1 MKENKR
7 GISLIVLIITIIVII
22 ILAAVVILTIT
33 NNNPIESAKEAAFK
47 EEVRGFQDE
56 LAMTVSKEYMNV
68 QGQRDISIT
77 TSVYEEI
84 KEKIPSFY
92 EKYKDKYIIVD
103 DELVGTIN
111 LKDKEKK
118 WTEDLGIRTDGKP
131 AKEVDGVLA
140 KDVDS
145 SYYGKNVSNYTLENN
160 STGEDIT
167 WKVFYADENNIYLIP
182 TGAVNL
188 ALVPSKDGAKLEN
201 TDSKRPKAAPFD
213 NVIEKYPN
221 GAEGITDS
229 KLQYLNSKFFKYL
242 EEKNVTLKKGAGY
255 SEAIAYMM
263 DKDIWTQSFKDK
275 GQYAEYVVGGPT
287 IELLFKSYNKKV
299 YNNVEQYQTKVEND
313 SYLNGYY
320 GYLVSNGGE
329 EAGFSSYL
337 NRFDRL
343 DRYETLFNL
352 RDGSGEGF
360 WLASPSQG
368 GIMIFYYD
376 GGITSY
382 GTTSDS
388 HGFRPMVCLKSDTA
402 LKILDDDTVELN

>member
-33 NNNPIESAKEAAFK
+33 NNNPIGSAKEAAFK

-84 KEKIPSFY
+84 REKIPSFY

-131 AKEVDGVLA
+131 AKKVDGVLA

-201 TDSKRPKAAPFD
+201 KDSTRPKAAPFD

-221 GAEGITDS
+221 GVEGITDS
-229 KLQYLNSKFFKYL
+229 KLKYLNSKFFKYL
-242 EEKNVTLKKGAGY
+242 EEKNVTVKKGTGY

-299 YNNVEQYQTKVEND
+299 YNNVEQYQTKVEN
-313 SYLNGYY
+313 SNGYY
-320 GYLVSNGGE
+320 GYLVSSNGG
-329 EAGFSSYL
+329 AGFGSYL
-337 NRFDRL
+337 SRNRL
-343 DRYETLFNL
+343 DKYETLFNL
-352 RDGSGEGF
+352 SDGSGEGF
-360 WLASPSQG
+360 WLASPGQG
-368 GIMIFYYD
+368 RIMIFYYD
-376 GGITSY
+376 GSITSD
-382 GTTSDS
+382 GTTDYT

>member
-33 NNNPIESAKEAAFK
+33 NNNPIGSAKEAAFK

-103 DELVGTIN
+103 DELVGTIK

-182 TGAVNL
+182 KGAVNL

-201 TDSKRPKAAPFD
+201 KDSKRPKAAPFD

-221 GAEGITDS
+221 GVEGIKDS
-229 KLQYLNSKFFKYL
+229 KLKYLNSKFFKYL
-242 EEKNVTLKKGAGY
+242 EEKNVTVKKGTGY

-299 YNNVEQYQTKVEND
+299 YNNVEQYQTKVEN
-313 SYLNGYY
+313 SNGYY
-320 GYLVSNGGE
+320 GYLVSSNGG
-329 EAGFSSYL
+329 AGFGSYL
-337 NRFDRL
+337 SRNRL
-343 DRYETLFNL
+343 DEYETLFNL

-360 WLASPSQG
+360 WLASPGQG
-368 GIMIFYYD
+368 SIMIFYYD
-376 GGITSY
+376 GGITSD

-388 HGFRPMVCLKSDTA
+388 RGFRPMVCLKSDTA

>member
-33 NNNPIESAKEAAFK
+33 NNNPIGSAKEAAFK

-84 KEKIPSFY
+84 REKIPSFY

-188 ALVPSKDGAKLEN
+188 ALVPSKDGAKPEN

-221 GAEGITDS
+221 GVEGITDS
-229 KLQYLNSKFFKYL
+229 KLKYLNSKFFKYL
-242 EEKNVTLKKGAGY
+242 EEKNVTVKKGAGY

-299 YNNVEQYQTKVEND
+299 YNNVEQYQTKVEN
-313 SYLNGYY
+313 SNGYY
-320 GYLVSNGGE
+320 GYLVSKGG
-329 EAGFSSYL
+329 AGFDSYL
-337 NRFDRL
+337 NRDKL
-343 DRYETLFNL
+343 SRYVTLFNL
-352 RDGSGEGF
+352 GNGDGEGF
-360 WLASPSQG
+360 WLASPGQG
-368 GIMIFYYD
+368 SIMIFYYN
-376 GGITSY
+376 GAITSY
-382 GTTSDS
+382 GTNSNI